1 MIAPTHFRT
10 WAFVL
15 VAPALLVSHCAALE
29 PEFDFIIV
37 GGGTAGL
44 TLANRLTEFPHVT
57 VAVIEAGGEVI
68 NNPNVTDPN
77 SFTLALGTAIDWQY
91 ESVNQTHAGDQ
102 KIAYHSGKALG
113 GTSTING
120 MTYVRAEK
128 AQIDAWE
135 KLGNS
140 GWSWDDLFPYYL
152 KSEQFD
158 SPTSAQVEA
167 GATYVSQQHGKKG
180 PLNVGYGFG
189 LLNGTYHEVVEQAWN
204 NLGIPTS
211 LDVNGGN
218 VRGFTV
224 WQSTMNRDANLRE
237 DAGRAYYYP
246 VQSRPNLHV
255 FLNTV
260 ANRITWRESTSECA
274 VAGGVEITAADGTVT
289 TLDAKREVILSAGSL
304 RSPAILELSG
314 IGNPSILNKSGI
326 PVKVNLPAV
335 GENLQDQPNSQII
348 MSSNTTFSGSIP
360 YVAFGSASDFLDSL
374 PKNVNL
380 TAWAEKVAVAID
392 HAISISSLEQLFRI
406 QYELINNGVVDAE
419 SILETT
425 FSIGLGPSSLV
436 ASAFWLLLPFSRGN
450 VHISS
455 SDPLAYPVINP
466 NYFLVDFDVDV
477 QVAIAKWTRKFWET
491 PPIQGLATETSPGFD
506 ALPKDASYEQW
517 ANWVKTTFAGN
528 SHPLGTA
535 AMMSRELGGVVDSE
549 LRVYG
554 TQNVRVV
561 DASVIPTQVSGHLTS
576 TIYAIAEKIA
586 DVIKVSI

>member
-1 MIAPTHFRT
+1 
-10 WAFVL
+10 
-15 VAPALLVSHCAALE
+15 
-29 PEFDFIIV
+29 
-37 GGGTAGL
+37 
-44 TLANRLTEFPHVT
+44 
-57 VAVIEAGGEVI
+57 
-68 NNPNVTDPN
+68 
-77 SFTLALGTAIDWQY
+77 
-91 ESVNQTHAGDQ
+91 
-102 KIAYHSGKALG
+102 
-113 GTSTING
+113 

-289 TLDAKREVILSAGSL
+289 ILDAKREVILSAGSL

-314 IGNPSILNKSGI
+314 IGNP
-326 PVKVNLPAV
+326 
-335 GENLQDQPNSQII
+335 
-348 MSSNTTFSGSIP
+348 
-360 YVAFGSASDFLDSL
+360 
-374 PKNVNL
+374 
-380 TAWAEKVAVAID
+380 
-392 HAISISSLEQLFRI
+392 R
-406 QYELINNGVVDAE
+406 
-419 SILETT
+419 
-425 FSIGLGPSSLV
+425 
-436 ASAFWLLLPFSRGN
+436 
-450 VHISS
+450 
-455 SDPLAYPVINP
+455 
-466 NYFLVDFDVDV
+466 
-477 QVAIAKWTRKFWET
+477 
-491 PPIQGLATETSPGFD
+491 
-506 ALPKDASYEQW
+506 
-517 ANWVKTTFAGN
+517 
-528 SHPLGTA
+528 
-535 AMMSRELGGVVDSE
+535 
-549 LRVYG
+549 
-554 TQNVRVV
+554 
-561 DASVIPTQVSGHLTS
+561 
-576 TIYAIAEKIA
+576 
-586 DVIKVSI
+586 